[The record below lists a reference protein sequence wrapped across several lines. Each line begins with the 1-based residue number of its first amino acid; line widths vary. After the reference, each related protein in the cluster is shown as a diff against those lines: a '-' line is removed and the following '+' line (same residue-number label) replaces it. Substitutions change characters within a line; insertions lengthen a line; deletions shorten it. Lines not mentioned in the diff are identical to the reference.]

1 MVPEYSR
8 FYNIL
13 GYNFKDYT
21 LLIRALT
28 HRSKTKKNYERLE
41 FLGDSVLSFVIAEVL
56 YKQFTDLAE
65 GKLSQLRSK
74 LVKGTTL
81 AQLASSLKMDE
92 YIILGASE
100 QGGHKRE
107 KILEDVFEAV
117 IGAIYLDSDFA
128 TVKKVILKWYQPIIS
143 SINLDTIKVKDSKSK
158 LQEILLQ
165 NALSLPEYSIETID
179 GKDHEQQFTVV
190 AVSKDL
196 NLRVKAQGTSRKKAE
211 QKAAEKMIEMLSQQ
225 GLHRKKID

>member
-143 SINLDTIKVKDSKSK
+143 SINLTLLKSK
-158 LQEILLQ
+158 IANQ
-165 NALSLPEYSIETID
+165 SFKRFCY
-179 GKDHEQQFTVV
+179 
-190 AVSKDL
+190 
-196 NLRVKAQGTSRKKAE
+196 R
-211 QKAAEKMIEMLSQQ
+211 ML
-225 GLHRKKID
+225 

>member
-13 GYNFKDYT
+13 GYNFKDCT

-92 YIILGASE
+92 YIILGNRA
-100 QGGHKRE
+100 K
-107 KILEDVFEAV
+107 
-117 IGAIYLDSDFA
+117 
-128 TVKKVILKWYQPIIS
+128 
-143 SINLDTIKVKDSKSK
+143 
-158 LQEILLQ
+158 
-165 NALSLPEYSIETID
+165 
-179 GKDHEQQFTVV
+179 
-190 AVSKDL
+190 
-196 NLRVKAQGTSRKKAE
+196 
-211 QKAAEKMIEMLSQQ
+211 
-225 GLHRKKID
+225 